1 MINTGVNIIMKIKN
15 ELKKLFSYIY
25 WLKDDI
31 KPFTKSIIL
40 INAMMAFGSLSG
52 VAIAIASK
60 NVIDNA
66 VAGSLEKSLVGAIF
80 FAGIVVLTMGINVC
94 SSLITVRVSE
104 TMSNKMRQRFF
115 KRFMRTEWEPLS
127 KYHSGDLLTR
137 MTSDVGTITSGIVNV
152 IPGILALG
160 VQLIAAFG
168 TLFHYDSKLAVT
180 AFVMAPIMLLF
191 SRVWGRKLKHIQIKV
206 QESESTYRSYIQEA
220 LQNLLII
227 KSFRLEDQSQSS
239 LQGLHEKRMVWILKR
254 NRVSLTASTILGLG
268 YWAGYFLAFMW
279 GAIRISQ
286 KAITFGTMT
295 VFLQLVGQVQGPF
308 IGLAR
313 SIPQIISMMA
323 SIDRLKEVENIEQEK
338 TVGDIPKLDAVGMSI
353 RDTSFNYTDG
363 ERVLNKISAEIHP
376 GEIVALVGPSGEGK
390 TTVIRLILALLQP
403 NEGNVCFIDKK
414 GSAYEVSP
422 ETRDWISYVP
432 QGNTLFSGTIADN
445 LKYGNPEATFEE
457 MKDAVTAA
465 SAWEFIEKLP
475 NGLDTII
482 GEKGLGL
489 SEGQA
494 QRISIARAFLKNAPF
509 LILDEATSAL
519 DAKSEMHVL
528 GAIKNLKSNCTC
540 LVITHRPSALKIC
553 SRVLRLEN
561 GFLKEDIVS

>member
-1 MINTGVNIIMKIKN
+1 MKIKN